1 MACQAASSAP
11 ATSCRGPPAT
21 SARTH
26 SAKGRPP
33 PLPAIRPKGLRTP
46 RIWLARSTR
55 MRTSCARVVSRERT
69 RWLSTLLTA
78 TSRYQPVR
86 TICAKP
92 RASLAYAGAGC
103 AVGFVQ
109 LQGERGLGV
118 PSVETDH
125 RQVQLPQFV
134 PVPGRQ
140 RTALQTDAHRLGR
153 PRAEGR
159 GDRLRGGGAFAFP
172 DHLAAAIEDTDRAL
186 LLRDVQSRRDCGHG
200 RREELHL

>member
-11 ATSCRGPPAT
+11 ATSCRGPFAT
-21 SARTH
+21 SARTR

-92 RASLAYAGAGC
+92 RASLRSDLFSCRASAA
-103 AVGFVQ
+103 F
-109 LQGERGLGV
+109 V
-118 PSVETDH
+118 PSVEADH
-125 RQVQLPQFV
+125 GQVQLPQLV
-134 PVPGRQ
+134 PVPSRQ
-140 RTALQTDAHRLGR
+140 GTALQTDAHRLRR
-153 PRAEGR
+153 PRADGR
-159 GDRLRGGGAFAFP
+159 GDRLRGGGALAFP
-172 DHLAAAIEDTDRAL
+172 DHLAAAVDNADRGL
-186 LLRDVQSRRDCGHG
+186 LLRDVQPDILFHTSSPQRVRWH
-200 RREELHL
+200 